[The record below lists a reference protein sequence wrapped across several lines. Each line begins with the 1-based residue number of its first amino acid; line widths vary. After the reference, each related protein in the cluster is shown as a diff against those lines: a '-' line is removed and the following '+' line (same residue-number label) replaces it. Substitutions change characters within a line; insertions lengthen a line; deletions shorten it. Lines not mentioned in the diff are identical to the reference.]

1 MNPVQQQ
8 GAARPQRIMDHN
20 QQTWILAKRM
30 LEQHG
35 QHAMH
40 GARAVSATLRDP
52 EGYGSA
58 ADCLEIVCAM
68 DFLLSDD
75 GNATVH

>member
-1 MNPVQQQ
+1 M
-8 GAARPQRIMDHN
+8 MDYN
-20 QQTWILAKRM
+20 QQTWLLAKLM

-40 GARAVSATLRDP
+40 DARAVSATLRDP
-52 EGYGSA
+52 EGYA
-58 ADCLEIVCAM
+58 AGTDCLEIVRAM

-75 GNATVH
+75 GTETIH

>member
-1 MNPVQQQ
+1 
-8 GAARPQRIMDHN
+8 MDHN
-20 QQTWILAKRM
+20 QQTWHLAKLM

-40 GARAVSATLRDP
+40 GARAVSASLQDP
-52 EGYGSA
+52 ERFGRA
-58 ADCLEIVCAM
+58 TDCLEIVRAM

-75 GNATVH
+75 GNATIH

>member
-1 MNPVQQQ
+1 M
-8 GAARPQRIMDHN
+8 MDYN
-20 QQTWILAKRM
+20 QQTWHLAKLM

-52 EGYGSA
+52 KHGAGNN
-58 ADCLEIVCAM
+58 CLEIVRAM
-68 DFLLSDD
+68 DFLLTDD
-75 GNATVH
+75 GSNTVH

>member
-1 MNPVQQQ
+1 M
-8 GAARPQRIMDHN
+8 MDHN
-20 QQTWILAKRM
+20 QQTWHLAKLM

-35 QHAMH
+35 LHAMH

-52 EGYGSA
+52 ERYGA
-58 ADCLEIVCAM
+58 VNDCLEIVRAM

-75 GNATVH
+75 GSNTVH